1 MEIVPVKQIDISD
14 RKRSV
19 NKSQPVPRV
28 YKNESSIV
36 EAMRDDEPIQWV
48 AGKTKKRVHL
58 TSDNMSPVFRH
69 ISAHE
74 LHEQRKYKVEPRNQH
89 ANPILIPFTQ

>member
-48 AGKTKKRVHL
+48 AGKTKKK
-58 TSDNMSPVFRH
+58 SPFD
-69 ISAHE
+69 I
-74 LHEQRKYKVEPRNQH
+74 
-89 ANPILIPFTQ
+89 